1 MKSLSD
7 MARRPERAKRP
18 RQVAQFDKSTGL
30 ANRALLVD
38 RLNKAIAQSKRWGQL
53 VAVVR
58 LDLDGL
64 EVINDCH
71 GYDAG
76 GQVLRFL
83 ARGMKRS
90 LAKNEV
96 LARLEGNK
104 FAAVLPALDEEQQCM
119 PALIRL
125 LEAAA
130 EPAQVGDSALQ
141 LSASLGVAFYPQD
154 EDTDADQLLRQAS
167 QAMHRAKAAGK
178 NLYRFFD
185 SALDGG
191 TGGNPESLERIR
203 LALAAREFLLV
214 YQPKVNMCTGE
225 VAGVEALIRWQHPER
240 GFLQPE
246 EFLPVIEDHPFA
258 VVLGEWVIDAALAQ
272 MEEWLDDGLDI
283 SVSMNIGA
291 RQLRQSGFS
300 DRLVSLLADHPR
312 IKPSSLELEIRE
324 VDPLEDMAQLSSVL
338 AKCRNTGVSF
348 ALDNFGSSHLALV
361 DFKHLP
367 VDVLKID
374 PNFVRAIL
382 ENPDDLTILEGVLG
396 LATAF
401 RRQPVAKGVET
412 MEQGLILLRLG
423 CKLAQGYGIA
433 RPMPADQLPGWIAAW
448 RPDPRWNEVLSVA
461 VDQRP
466 LLHAGVEHRA
476 WAADLEAFL
485 KGESSIEPRLS
496 RYQCRFGAWLYAEGP
511 DGRSSQ
517 PAFQPII
524 ALHWKIHA
532 MAAGLVKHRAHGRND
547 EALARLDELKN
558 LVDKLADQLNA
569 FHAKA

>member
-1 MKSLSD
+1 
-7 MARRPERAKRP
+7 
-18 RQVAQFDKSTGL
+18 
-30 ANRALLVD
+30 
-38 RLNKAIAQSKRWGQL
+38 
-53 VAVVR
+53 
-58 LDLDGL
+58 
-64 EVINDCH
+64 
-71 GYDAG
+71 
-76 GQVLRFL
+76 
-83 ARGMKRS
+83 
-90 LAKNEV
+90 
-96 LARLEGNK
+96 
-104 FAAVLPALDEEQQCM
+104 
-119 PALIRL
+119 
-125 LEAAA
+125 
-130 EPAQVGDSALQ
+130 
-141 LSASLGVAFYPQD
+141 
-154 EDTDADQLLRQAS
+154 
-167 QAMHRAKAAGK
+167 
-178 NLYRFFD
+178 
-185 SALDGG
+185 
-191 TGGNPESLERIR
+191 
-203 LALAAREFLLV
+203 
-214 YQPKVNMCTGE
+214 
-225 VAGVEALIRWQHPER
+225 
-240 GFLQPE
+240 
-246 EFLPVIEDHPFA
+246 
-258 VVLGEWVIDAALAQ
+258 
-272 MEEWLDDGLDI
+272 
-283 SVSMNIGA
+283 
-291 RQLRQSGFS
+291 
-300 DRLVSLLADHPR
+300 
-312 IKPSSLELEIRE
+312 
-324 VDPLEDMAQLSSVL
+324 
-338 AKCRNTGVSF
+338 
-348 ALDNFGSSHLALV
+348 
-361 DFKHLP
+361 
-367 VDVLKID
+367 
-374 PNFVRAIL
+374 VRAIL